1 MSAGGLRNYGRNV
14 PRPSKAS
21 KVYVKLRR
29 CTADQHQDKHRMK
42 LFGLSVIIQIS
53 VSFIYAF
60 SKCSSVVAFA
70 TILCPHVNCQ
80 VRF

>member
-14 PRPSKAS
+14 PRPSNFY
-21 KVYVKLRR
+21 VYVKMRR
-29 CTADQHQDKHRMK
+29 CTADQHQDKHKMK

-70 TILCPHVNCQ
+70 TILCPHVNC
-80 VRF
+80 